1 MPTRKTLIVFDTNRL
16 RQVISDGPAYH
27 TFSFGAEFERL
38 KNFLSDNGLDVAV
51 SLATT
56 RMTLSELLKQKT
68 EQFKA
73 DKGDLKAI
81 VERMSAL
88 PGVNFGTVQLTDA
101 GFDCHSHL
109 SPKVEEFL
117 RLSNVLLID
126 LPEGK
131 YAAVLKRMLERS
143 INKRTP
149 FVRTDS
155 GFKDVII
162 WESLLHYDRLAEYD
176 KVYLV
181 SNDGGFDDCCK
192 TEFEVEKRKTIIIT
206 SSVQML
212 IENLEDDYENEIE
225 VHKHAQFAGT
235 DYFKD
240 HINGIVSGLTSLTID
255 GVDCGV
261 RDIRIGS
268 YLDSV
273 QYPLE
278 EDTGISVILVSIA
291 QGKALIDREEKTVN
305 IKIKTSLDEAQG
317 IQNTDMEIDTGSV
330 CRS

>member
-16 RQVISDGPAYH
+16 RQVVSDGPAYH

-38 KNFLSDNGLDVAV
+38 KSFLNDNGLDIAV

-68 EQFKA
+68 EQFKS
-73 DKGDLKAI
+73 DKDDLRAI
-81 VERMSAL
+81 IERMSTL

-126 LPEGK
+126 LPEDK
-131 YAAVLKRMLERS
+131 YAAVLKRMLDRS

-149 FVRTDS
+149 FVKTDS

-162 WESLLHYDRLAEYD
+162 WESLLHFDRLAEYD

-192 TEFEVEKRKTIIIT
+192 TEFETEKLKTIVIT

-225 VHKHAQFAGT
+225 MHKHVQFAGT

-240 HINGIVSGLTSLTID
+240 HVNSIASSLATLTINGDECRVTE
-255 GVDCGV
+255 V
-261 RDIRIGS
+261 RVTN
-268 YLDSV
+268 YFDSV
-273 QYPLE
+273 EVPSE
-278 EDTGISVILVSIA
+278 EDTGVSVIIVSSA
-291 QGKALIDREEKTVN
+291 TGKALSRGVESTVN

-317 IQNTDMEIDTGSV
+317 IQGSDCEIKL
-330 CRS
+330 

>member
-68 EQFKA
+68 EQFKS
-73 DKGDLKAI
+73 DKDDLQAI
-81 VERMSAL
+81 IERMSAL
-88 PGVNFGTVQLTDA
+88 PGVNFGTVQLTEA
-101 GFDCHSHL
+101 GFDCHLHL

-117 RLSNVLLID
+117 RQSNVLLID
-126 LPEGK
+126 LPEDK
-131 YAAVLKRMLERS
+131 YAAVLKRMLSRS

-149 FVRTDS
+149 FVKTDS

-162 WESLLHYDRLAEYD
+162 WESLLHFDRLDEYD

-181 SNDGGFDDCCK
+181 SNDSGFDDCCK
-192 TEFEVEKRKTIIIT
+192 TEFEAEKQKTIIIT
-206 SSVQML
+206 SSVQLL
-212 IENLEDDYENEIE
+212 IKNLEDDYENEIE

-240 HINGIVSGLTSLTID
+240 HVNSIAASLSTLTINGDECRVTD
-255 GVDCGV
+255 VRVD
-261 RDIRIGS
+261 S
-268 YLDSV
+268 YLYSV
-273 QYPLE
+273 EYPSE
-278 EDTGISVILVSIA
+278 EGTGVSVILVSTA
-291 QGKALIDREEKTVN
+291 TGKALSRGVESSVN

-317 IQNTDMEIDTGSV
+317 IQDCQCEVNI
-330 CRS
+330 

>member
-38 KNFLSDNGLDVAV
+38 KNFLSDNGLDISV

-68 EQFKA
+68 DQFKS
-73 DKGDLKAI
+73 DKVDLKAI
-81 VERMSAL
+81 IERMSAL
-88 PGVNFGTVQLTDA
+88 PGVNFGTVQLADV

-126 LPEGK
+126 IPEDK
-131 YAAVLKRMLERS
+131 YAAVLKRMLDRS
-143 INKRTP
+143 INKRAP
-149 FVRTDS
+149 FVKTDS

-162 WESLLHYDRLAEYD
+162 WESLLHSDRLAEYD

-192 TEFEVEKRKTIIIT
+192 TEFEAEKRKTIVIT

-240 HINGIVSGLTSLTID
+240 HVNSIAASLATLTINGDECRVTD
-255 GVDCGV
+255 V
-261 RDIRIGS
+261 RVIN

-273 QYPLE
+273 EYPLE
-278 EDTGISVILVSIA
+278 EDTGVSVILVSSA
-291 QGKALIDREEKTVN
+291 SGKALSRGVESPVN

-317 IQNTDMEIDTGSV
+317 IQNYECEV
-330 CRS
+330 NL

>member
-1 MPTRKTLIVFDTNRL
+1 MPVRKTLIVFDTNRL

-38 KNFLSDNGLDVAV
+38 KNFLSDNGLDVLV

-68 EQFKA
+68 EQFKS
-73 DKGDLKAI
+73 DKDDLMAI
-81 VERMSAL
+81 IKRMSAL

-109 SPKVEEFL
+109 SPKVEDFL

-126 LPEGK
+126 LPEDK
-131 YAAVLKRMLERS
+131 YAAVLKRMLDRS
-143 INKRTP
+143 INKRPP
-149 FVRTDS
+149 FVKTDS

-162 WESLLHYDRLAEYD
+162 WESLLHFDRLADYD

-192 TEFEVEKRKTIIIT
+192 TEFEAEKRKTIVIT

-225 VHKHAQFAGT
+225 MHKHAQFAGT

-255 GVDCGV
+255 GIDCGV
-261 RDIRIGS
+261 RDILIVS
-268 YLDSV
+268 YLDSI
-273 QYPLE
+273 QYPSE
-278 EDTGISVILVSIA
+278 EDTGVSVILVSVA
-291 QGKALIDREEKTVN
+291 EGKAQIKGEEKVVN
-305 IKIKTSLDEAQG
+305 IKIKTSLDETQG
-317 IQNTDMEIDTGSV
+317 IQDTDMELDTRDV
-330 CRS
+330 

>member
-27 TFSFGAEFERL
+27 AFSFGAEFERL
-38 KNFLSDNGLDVAV
+38 KSFLRDNGLDISV

-68 EQFKA
+68 DQFKS
-73 DKGDLKAI
+73 DKVDLKAI
-81 VERMSAL
+81 IERMSAL
-88 PGVNFGTVQLTDA
+88 PGVNFGTVQLADV

-126 LPEGK
+126 LPEDK
-131 YAAVLKRMLERS
+131 YAAVLKRMLDRS
-143 INKRTP
+143 INKRSP
-149 FVRTDS
+149 FVKTDS

-162 WESLLHYDRLAEYD
+162 WESLLHFDRLAEYD

-181 SNDGGFDDCCK
+181 SNDGGFDDCCR
-192 TEFEVEKRKTIIIT
+192 TEFEAEKRKTIVIT

-212 IENLEDDYENEIE
+212 IENLEEDYENEIE
-225 VHKHAQFAGT
+225 IHKHAQFAGT

-240 HINGIVSGLTSLTID
+240 HINSIASSLATLTINGD
-255 GVDCGV
+255 ECRVTDV
-261 RDIRIGS
+261 RVVN

-273 QYPLE
+273 EYSAE
-278 EDTGISVILVSIA
+278 EDSGVSVILVSSA
-291 QGKALIDREEKTVN
+291 TGKALSRGVESPVN

-317 IQNTDMEIDTGSV
+317 IQNYECEV
-330 CRS
+330 NL

>member
-51 SLATT
+51 SLATN

-68 EQFKA
+68 EQFKS
-73 DKGDLKAI
+73 DKDDLKAI
-81 VERMSAL
+81 IERMSTL
-88 PGVNFGTVQLTDA
+88 PDVNFGAVQLTGA

-126 LPEGK
+126 LPEDK
-131 YAAVLKRMLERS
+131 YAAVLKRMLDRS
-143 INKRTP
+143 INKRSP
-149 FVRTDS
+149 FVKTDS

-162 WESLLHYDRLAEYD
+162 LESLLHFDRLAEYD

-181 SNDGGFDDCCK
+181 SNDNGFDDCCK
-192 TEFEVEKRKTIIIT
+192 TEFEVEKRKTIVIT

-212 IENLEDDYENEIE
+212 IENLEEDYENEIE
-225 VHKHAQFAGT
+225 IHKHAQFAGT
-235 DYFKD
+235 DYFRD
-240 HINGIVSGLTSLTID
+240 HVNGIALSLATLTINGDECRVTE
-255 GVDCGV
+255 V
-261 RDIRIGS
+261 RVIN

-273 QYPLE
+273 ECPSE
-278 EDTGISVILVSIA
+278 EDTGVSVILVSSA
-291 QGKALIDREEKTVN
+291 TGKALSRGVESPVN

-317 IQNTDMEIDTGSV
+317 IQDRECEVNL
-330 CRS
+330 